1 MGTFRYPI
9 ALGNPTGTEFEVL
22 NALVDT
28 GASYTS
34 VPSSLL
40 ERLNVRLLRQ
50 TSLIMS
56 DGRRMQRNLGQT
68 WVRAAGREAITIV
81 VFGDED
87 AMPLLG
93 AHALESLGLGVDPI
107 HSRLVEMEAY
117 I

>member
-9 ALGNPTGTEFEVL
+9 ALGNPSGTEYEL
-22 NALVDT
+22 LSALVDT

-40 ERLNVRLLRQ
+40 ERLGVKLLRR

-68 WVRAAGREAITIV
+68 WIRAAGREAITIV
-81 VFGDED
+81 IFGDED
-87 AMPLLG
+87 TMPLLG

-107 HSRLVEMEAY
+107 RDRLVEMEAY

>member
-9 ALGNPTGTEFEVL
+9 ALGNPTGTEFELL

-40 ERLNVRLLRQ
+40 ERLGVKPIRQ
-50 TSLIMS
+50 TSLLMS
-56 DGRRMQRNLGQT
+56 NGQRMQRELGQT
-68 WVRAAGREAITIV
+68 WIRAAGREVMTLV
-81 VFGDED
+81 VFGEED
-87 AMPLLG
+87 VMPLLG
-93 AHALESLGLGVDPI
+93 AYSLEGLGLGVDP
-107 HSRLVEMEAY
+107 SRGRLVEMEAY

>member
-1 MGTFRYPI
+1 M
-9 ALGNPTGTEFEVL
+9 L

-40 ERLNVRLLRQ
+40 ERLGVKPIRQ

-56 DGRRMQRNLGQT
+56 DGRRMQRSLGQT
-68 WVRAAGREAITIV
+68 WIRAAGREAITIV
-81 VFGDED
+81 IFGDED
-87 AMPLLG
+87 TMPLLG
-93 AHALESLGLGVDPI
+93 AYSLEGLGLGVDP
-107 HSRLVEMEAY
+107 SRGRLVEMEAY

>member
-28 GASYTS
+28 GATYTS

-40 ERLNVRLLRQ
+40 EQLNVEPIRQ
-50 TSLIMS
+50 TNLVMS
-56 DGRRMQRNLGQT
+56 DGRRIQRSLGQT
-68 WVRAAGREAITIV
+68 WIRAGGREVVTLV
-81 VFGDED
+81 VFGEED
-87 AMPLLG
+87 VIPQLG
-93 AHALESLGLGVDPI
+93 AYSLEGLGLGVDPSR
-107 HSRLVEMEAY
+107 SRLVDMEAM